1 MDQLTHTQVY
11 MDHLEQ
17 LMSELNLD
25 EETAKELMEYNYE
38 DGPRKLS
45 ANPRPRKKRK
55 LNEQGDYVV
64 TKSHELLK
72 RKRNKNRRQHQE
84 NTVVPSV
91 FARNN

>member
-1 MDQLTHTQVY
+1 MDQLTHTNIY
-11 MDHLEQ
+11 MEHLEQ
-17 LMSELNLD
+17 LLDNLHLD
-25 EETAKELMEYNYE
+25 EETKKELMEKHIEEYK
-38 DGPRKLS
+38 GLPGS
-45 ANPRPRKKRK
+45 PRPKKKRK

-64 TKSHELLK
+64 TKSLELLK

>member
-11 MDHLEQ
+11 MDQLEKI
-17 LMSELNLD
+17 LNNLHLD
-25 EETAKELMEYNYE
+25 EETKKEFMEKHIEEYK
-38 DGPRKLS
+38 GLPG
-45 ANPRPRKKRK
+45 NPRPKKKRK

-64 TKSHELLK
+64 TKSLELLK